1 MSKRAL
7 SALFAL
13 ALAFTAGSVQ
23 AQDPEA
29 GEVSVSSSRS
39 SSARSSSTGSR
50 GPTRVYGGIHLGGG
64 GNLKVMPEDFD
75 SDKVDMKFLVGFQ
88 GGLDHVIHQYVA
100 LGGEFRFTSTDIKY
114 ADERP
119 ILVDFT
125 FKPRGRYEFS
135 NIPLEVYGT
144 LPLGFSVVA
153 PRNDGDTKFNMN
165 FGIGAGAMYFF
176 TEKLGINAELT
187 GIFHWFR
194 QTYDGPL
201 NTDFTVRN
209 RMGQFYWFTNVV
221 YVL

>member
-39 SSARSSSTGSR
+39 SSASTGSR

-64 GNLKVMPEDFD
+64 GNVKIMPEDFD
-75 SDKVDMKFLVGFQ
+75 SIKTDMKFLVGFQ
-88 GGLDHVIHQYVA
+88 GGLDHVIHKYVA
-100 LGGEFRFTSTDIKY
+100 LGGEFRFTSTDFD
-114 ADERP
+114 ARDRP
-119 ILVDFT
+119 ILVDLA

-135 NIPLEVYGT
+135 NIPLELYGT
-144 LPLGFSVVA
+144 LPLGFSIVA
-153 PRNDGDTKFNMN
+153 PRNEGDTKFNMN

-176 TEKLGINAELT
+176 TEKLGINTELT
-187 GIFHWFR
+187 GIFHWYR
-194 QTYDGPL
+194 ETAEVAGL
-201 NTDFTVRN
+201 DFTVRN
-209 RMGQFYWFTNVV
+209 RFGQFYWFTNVV